1 MLKTAGPGCIAGD
14 LVEIRRLGA
23 KIHAAVQAD
32 ETYRMPSSIGACSA
46 PPSSIYTAMGLV
58 VSDDRDGCGGS
69 TPGKSFGCLHS
80 AELADIHFTVV
91 TSTKIVT
98 ESSIKL

>member
-32 ETYRMPSSIGACSA
+32 ETYRMPLFDRGVFGT
-46 PPSSIYTAMGLV
+46 PSLYLYHDG
-58 VSDDRDGCGGS
+58 VSG
-69 TPGKSFGCLHS
+69 
-80 AELADIHFTVV
+80 E
-91 TSTKIVT
+91 
-98 ESSIKL
+98 

>member
-14 LVEIRRLGA
+14 LVEIRR
-23 KIHAAVQAD
+23 AD
-32 ETYRMPSSIGACSA
+32 ETYRMPLFDRGVFGTPA
-46 PPSSIYTAMGLV
+46 SIYTAMGLV